1 MVDRDNSDEQ
11 ESFFQFQDMSV
22 VSQDNLVQRFAND
35 DFRANKGNNAHNMRL
50 ILHESR
56 IEEDTVD
63 LDNMDSERTVMAPE
77 VQGFLDDQD
86 E

>member
-35 DFRANKGNNAHNMRL
+35 DFRAN
-50 ILHESR
+50 
-56 IEEDTVD
+56 
-63 LDNMDSERTVMAPE
+63 
-77 VQGFLDDQD
+77 
-86 E
+86 

>member
-1 MVDRDNSDEQ
+1 
-11 ESFFQFQDMSV
+11 
-22 VSQDNLVQRFAND
+22 
-35 DFRANKGNNAHNMRL
+35 MRL